1 MSRELR
7 HGISTLEPITT
18 AALAVLATASGIYT
32 YIGVRG
38 LIEGDTLLILFAC
51 FAYAAAV
58 AVAIFVFWEYI
69 LRFLP
74 RMRSGSARL
83 GLFLAMGIGSAAII
97 AMSSWLNAAALAG
110 SAAVAQHLA
119 VTTEAYQSRLE
130 ETHENAIAA
139 QSLLPD
145 IRIAEQRFRDL
156 AEREQAEGTLTGTAG
171 RGTVVQ
177 YLDQTATSLASLGDQ
192 ISSSATETDSLYR
205 QGGRHLNRMREL
217 VSGRGDIRNRSVAY
231 ADEAVSLTGVI
242 SGLRQ
247 TSVAPAVQRQARD
260 LARSFVRPAVGDG
273 EGGLRDRQAMVLEEV
288 QRTITETSTAL
299 TTAADEILDRPQVE
313 PFRFTPLSPAE
324 AVIRYAGAFV
334 PSWAGAIAIDLLPG
348 VLVLVLM
355 VVHGVIRNQEDQ
367 MPPDDSIT
375 LRDMRL
381 AIAALD
387 ALERRPS
394 ANRAAD
400 TSSDPSAGE
409 ESAPEK
415 DAQNPEAK
423 PDRTRS
429 STTAPDNRRAAE

>member
-7 HGISTLEPITT
+7 HGISSLEPITT

-38 LIEGDTLLILFAC
+38 LIEGDTLLSIFAC
-51 FAYAAAV
+51 FAYAGAV
-58 AVAIFVFWEYI
+58 AVGIFVFWEYI
-69 LRFLP
+69 MRFLP
-74 RMRSGSARL
+74 RMRGSAARM
-83 GLFLAMGIGSAAII
+83 GLFVAMAIGSVAII

-110 SAAVAQHLA
+110 SAAVSQHLA
-119 VTTEAYQSRLE
+119 VTTESYQSRLE
-130 ETHENAIAA
+130 ESHENAIAA

-145 IRIAEQRFRDL
+145 IRIAERRFRDL

-192 ISSSATETDSLYR
+192 ISSAAGETDSLYR

-217 VSGRGDIRNRSVAY
+217 VSGRGDIQSRTIAY
-231 ADEAVSLTGVI
+231 ADEAVGLTGVI
-242 SGLRQ
+242 SALTQ

-260 LARSFVRPAVGDG
+260 LARSFIRPAVGDG
-273 EGGLRDRQAMVLEEV
+273 EGGLRDRQALVLEEV
-288 QRTITETSTAL
+288 QRTISETSAAL
-299 TTAADEILDRPQVE
+299 STAAGDILDRPAVA

-355 VVHGVIRNQEDQ
+355 VVHGAIRNQEDQ

-394 ANRAAD
+394 ANRAVDAD
-400 TSSDPSAGE
+400 QAGQDDAIAATDASAGTD
-409 ESAPEK
+409 APST
-415 DAQNPEAK
+415 
-423 PDRTRS
+423 PDIRDTG
-429 STTAPDNRRAAE
+429 TGADRRAAE